1 MFVLVW
7 EQLAGSNVEVKHI
20 CGVSFPLLVVLC
32 SVIYIPHCSL
42 QFFNLQQKG
51 IELELLDP
59 CSLHLLY
66 WMYLTELKMSFQ
78 LYIRSSLL
86 KLGIFWRSHCSAEA
100 WQYFHVIPSH
110 RGLKKKKKD
119 NDFSKGQQMGSNT
132 ELCVHCIDRMGKR
145 SFAPP
150 LIYYL

>member
-7 EQLAGSNVEVKHI
+7 EQLAGSSVEVKHI

-59 CSLHLLY
+59 RSLHLLY

-110 RGLKKKKKD
+110 RGLKKRKKIMISAKVSSCVVTLSCVCTALTEWGKD
-119 NDFSKGQQMGSNT
+119 
-132 ELCVHCIDRMGKR
+132 L
-145 SFAPP
+145 
-150 LIYYL
+150 LLLL